1 MGKVSYV
8 ALNSANVKITN
19 ESDTTKVY
27 NIESSVNVSAAKDVS
42 SIDNGRV
49 LKNGVEVASF
59 SSWAATMLN
68 VIYQNVELEEQY
80 TILETING
88 FITDVKDYIKN
99 EFSLN

>member
-27 NIESSVNVSAAKDVS
+27 NIESYVNVSAAKDVS

>member
-1 MGKVSYV
+1 MVKVSYV

-27 NIESSVNVSAAKDVS
+27 NIESYVNVSAAKDVS

>member
-27 NIESSVNVSAAKDVS
+27 NIESSVNVSATKEVS

-59 SSWAATMLN
+59 SSWAESMLN
-68 VIYQNVELEEQY
+68 VVYQNVELEEQC
-80 TILETING
+80 TILEAING